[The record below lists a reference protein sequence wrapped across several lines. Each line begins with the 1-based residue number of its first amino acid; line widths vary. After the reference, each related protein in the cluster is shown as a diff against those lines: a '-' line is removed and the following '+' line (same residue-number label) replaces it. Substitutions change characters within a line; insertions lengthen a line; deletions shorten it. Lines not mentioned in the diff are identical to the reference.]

1 LTRINDLWT
10 HRVRNKINKSEV
22 GLLTTPDTSHARMN
36 GFAIGWA
43 LSVVLVAFLL
53 ACAVFALSWPTSA
66 FGQGRVAVFGAPLEA
81 PITNLAAGIPGS
93 IATAWLVA
101 DVFVGAPHR
110 LRSRSKN
117 DGKFV
122 RVRAPGG
129 TD

>member
-1 LTRINDLWT
+1 MSTL
-10 HRVRNKINKSEV
+10 
-22 GLLTTPDTSHARMN
+22 DTSHARMN

-43 LSVVLVAFLL
+43 LFRGARGLL
-53 ACAVFALSWPTSA
+53 ARSAVFALSWPTSA
-66 FGQGRVAVFGAPLEA
+66 FGQGWVAVFGAPLEA

-101 DVFVGAPHR
+101 GVFVGAPHR
-110 LRSRSKN
+110 PRSRSKN